1 MSALLY
7 EMEPE
12 TDLGEWDVYKIL
24 CFHVIAMVELK
35 VRIAG

>member
-1 MSALLY
+1 MSALLC

-12 TDLGEWDVYKIL
+12 TDLGERDVYKIL
-24 CFHVIAMVELK
+24 VFHVRAMVELK